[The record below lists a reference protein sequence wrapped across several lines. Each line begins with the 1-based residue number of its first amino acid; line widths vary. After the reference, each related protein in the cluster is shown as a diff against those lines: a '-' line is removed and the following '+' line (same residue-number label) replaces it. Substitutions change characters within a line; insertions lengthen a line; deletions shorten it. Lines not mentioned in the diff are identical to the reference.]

1 MVWYINKSIFNQFYW
16 NYYYFIGTICIICE
30 YAVSFIENELKNNV
44 TEAAIIS
51 TLDKVNS

>member
-51 TLDKVNS
+51 SLDKVNS